1 MPKQEK
7 QQLTEE
13 EKKKIA
19 FYENEYI
26 EGRISMSAYAKAFGV
41 NEKRMWYMRKI
52 MGIDK
57 TVSRKKHEAAIKR
70 LRHEKYYDTVMK
82 LETDLE
88 AGKITL
94 NEFAKIMGI
103 STNKLYKLRE
113 EFGITY
119 NQYKKVRPGRKV
131 CHAKRWDECFTCPFD
146 DCIRPDKKMLEG
158 ETQITKMDETPSE
171 PRRKTYVD
179 NVLFEKSAKEKAPR
193 KNPLSDVKP
202 KKRVHS
208 DIALEKIDEYDV
220 REAEYEAAERIG
232 REFTND

>member
-13 EKKKIA
+13 EKKKIT
-19 FYENEYI
+19 FYENEFI

-41 NEKRMWYMRKI
+41 NEKRMWYMRKM

-82 LETDLE
+82 LEVDLE
-88 AGKITL
+88 AGKITF
-94 NEFAKIMGI
+94 NQFAKIMGI

-131 CHAKRWDECFTCPFD
+131 CHAKSWDECFTCPFK
-146 DCIRPDKKMLEG
+146 DCIRPDKKMLDG
-158 ETQITKMDETPSE
+158 ETQITKEADLL
-171 PRRKTYVD
+171 
-179 NVLFEKSAKEKAPR
+179 N
-193 KNPLSDVKP
+193 
-202 KKRVHS
+202 
-208 DIALEKIDEYDV
+208 DIA
-220 REAEYEAAERIG
+220 
-232 REFTND
+232 